1 MMLTTIYSVTFL
13 HNSIYSY
20 LYKKRVCFDFFD
32 VSKVKKL
39 LWKFEFDLN
48 AFNPWGLQSVALPR
62 RYGLA
67 IFCWVRGF
75 RGEK

>member
-1 MMLTTIYSVTFL
+1 MFDIMMLTATYSVTFL

-32 VSKVKKL
+32 VSKVKQSNQFV

-48 AFNPWGLQSVALPR
+48 AFNPLGLQ
-62 RYGLA
+62 
-67 IFCWVRGF
+67 
-75 RGEK
+75 